1 MYALADYA
9 DMMADVVRVDA
20 YATALRRTV
29 RADSV
34 VADVGAGIGT
44 FALLAARFGARK
56 IYAIEPADAIHLG
69 RAIAAAS
76 GLADRID
83 FIQARSTEVV
93 LPEPA
98 TVIVSDMR
106 GTVPHFERH
115 LPPIADARQR
125 LLAEGGLQIPSR
137 DRLWGA
143 VIDAPGVYADHVAP
157 WRDSTQGL
165 NLQPVQHMLANTWRK
180 VRLTPD
186 QLLSDSQILAAVDYR
201 MMTDPDLDVDA
212 TWTAQKP
219 GTAHGLCVW
228 FDSDLIDGVSFSNAP
243 GRPRAIH
250 GQAFFPFAVP
260 VALREGDSISVRLQA
275 NLVGDDYMWRWTSFG
290 HAQSTLDGV
299 PLAAEEL
306 AKSAAGHVPVL
317 NTQGEIDLFVLAR
330 MKESM
335 TLGDIARE
343 LLARFPTASRDWNV
357 TLGRIGELSRK
368 YSTDEPN

>member
-9 DMMADVVRVDA
+9 DMMADAVRVDA
-20 YATALRRTV
+20 YAAALRHTV

-34 VADVGAGIGT
+34 VADLGAGIGT

-56 IYAIEPADAIHLG
+56 IYAIEPDPAIHLG

-93 LPEPA
+93 LQERA

-106 GTVPHFERH
+106 GTVPQFERH
-115 LPPIADARQR
+115 LPAIADARQR
-125 LLAEGGLQIPSR
+125 LLAQGGVLIPKR
-137 DRLWGA
+137 DRLWAA
-143 VIDAPGVYADHVAP
+143 VVDAPDVYADHVAP
-157 WRDSTQGL
+157 WRGSTHGL
-165 NLQPVQHMLANTWRK
+165 NLHPVEHMLVNTWRK
-180 VRLTPD
+180 IRLTPD
-186 QLLSDSQILAAVDYR
+186 HLLSDSQNVAAVDYHV
-201 MMTDPDLDVDA
+201 MTNPDLDIDA
-212 TWTAQKP
+212 TWAAQRP

-228 FDSDLIDGVSFSNAP
+228 FDSDLIDGVTFSNAP
-243 GRPRAIH
+243 EQPRAIH

-260 VALREGDSISVRLQA
+260 VALSEGDPISVRLQA

-290 HAQSTLDGV
+290 HAQSTLHGV
-299 PLAAEEL
+299 PLAAQEL

-317 NTQGEIDLFVLAR
+317 NAQGEVDFFVLSR
-330 MKESM
+330 MKESQP
-335 TLGDIARE
+335 LGDIARE
-343 LLARFPTASRDWNV
+343 VLARFPAAAHDWNV

-368 YSTDEPN
+368 YSTDEQN